1 MCQEAEARITHKSQV
16 ARGQGEAR
24 GAQRALGEARG
35 AHRSQGEARGSHNKE
50 NRNPRFE
57 VGCYAWQVLIF
68 LSENQMT
75 TLLQKLDFFLL
86 PTLSISFSVNLHC

>member
-16 ARGQGEAR
+16 ATARVLGEAR
-24 GAQRALGEARG
+24 GAHKTLGEARG

-57 VGCYAWQVLIF
+57 VGCSAWQGSIF
-68 LSENQMT
+68 
-75 TLLQKLDFFLL
+75 
-86 PTLSISFSVNLHC
+86 